1 MTLKPALLAT
11 AILLAAATAT
21 FADDVS
27 GTYSWTAGGMGGGG
41 GGGNNETT
49 LVLKQDG
56 DKLTGTISGRGGDTA
71 IEDGSVDGKAIKF
84 KVVRDFNGNKFV
96 TEYAGTVDGDT
107 IKLKITSTREVE
119 AKKKA

>member
-1 MTLKPALLAT
+1 MRLKPALLAAT
-11 AILLAAATAT
+11 IVLSSAAFS

-27 GTYSWTAGGMGGGG
+27 GTYTWTTGMGG

-56 DKLTGTISGRGGDTA
+56 DKLTGTLTGGRGGEQQ
-71 IEDGSVDGKAIKF
+71 IENGTVDGKEIKF
-84 KVVRDFNGNKFV
+84 STTREFNGNKFV

-107 IKLKITSTREVE
+107 IKLKITTTREVE